1 MKLGKRS
8 LIMALSLVLA
18 MTLSVFGT
26 VAYLTS
32 TASATNTFT
41 VGDVQIELDETDV
54 TPEGDPT
61 YDLDGDG
68 TPDVSVDEDGNI
80 TVLPDSSVPEDDIPE
95 KGEIDDD
102 GNLIID
108 GEDPIPPVRDTE
120 NEYNLVPGEEYLKD
134 PTVTV
139 KDGSEE
145 SYVRMV
151 VTITN
156 AAAVKAALG
165 CEAGDVLGLVTPD
178 LNTADWPL
186 FGIVEDTTADTI
198 TYEFRYKE
206 TVDGK
211 DGEEVLPA
219 LFETFQVPATV
230 NNEGLKA
237 FANMKMQVEGHA
249 IQTAALADENAAWA
263 AFDGQMN

>member
-32 TASATNTFT
+32 TAQATNTFT
-41 VGDVQIELDETDV
+41 VGDVEIKLDETDV
-54 TPEGDPT
+54 TEEGDPI

-68 TPDVSVDEDGNI
+68 TPDVSVDDDGNI
-80 TVLPDSSVPEDDIPE
+80 TVLPDSSVPEDEIPE
-95 KGEIDDD
+95 KGEIDED

-108 GEDPIPPVRDTE
+108 GEDPIPPVRDTK

-139 KDGSEE
+139 LEGSEE
-145 SYVRMV
+145 SYVRIK
-151 VTITN
+151 VTLTN
-156 AAAVKAALG
+156 VAAVKAALG
-165 CEAGDVLGLVTPD
+165 CEAGDVLGLVAPD
-178 LNTADWPL
+178 LNTADWTL
-186 FGIVEDTTADTI
+186 AGIVEDTTADTVV
-198 TYEFRYKE
+198 YEFRYPE
-206 TVDGK
+206 TVSGK
-211 DGEEVLPA
+211 DGEVVLPA
-219 LFETFQVPATV
+219 LFETFQVPGTV
-230 NNEGLKA
+230 DNEGLQA
-237 FANMKMQVEGHA
+237 FAGMQMIVDGHA
-249 IQTAALADENAAWA
+249 IQAAALADADAAWA